1 MGLDWLLLGEKLN
14 DKFRRNPHL
23 FLLLPE
29 FKQLLSM
36 QPVGWD
42 ISIVKANET
51 LNPGESM
58 YPPYPSIGK
67 QFFFFFEAIERVC
80 AAFGF

>member
-1 MGLDWLLLGEKLN
+1 MRMDWLLLGEKPN
-14 DKFRRNPHL
+14 DKFGQNPHL
-23 FLLLPE
+23 FPLLPE
-29 FKQLLSM
+29 FKQLLFM

-51 LNPGESM
+51 LHPGESM
-58 YPPYPSIGK
+58 YPPPPQHWKTI
-67 QFFFFFEAIERVC
+67 FFEAIKRVC